1 MKSNNLSKILK
12 TSGFKY
18 VKLDSIIE
26 SRHILK
32 RSGGNFKQYLFSFY
46 DQNYK
51 DFSLI
56 PDLSIAS
63 VIKFIQIKNKK
74 KSNGHIAERLI
85 VNRIKII
92 NLQ

>member
-12 TSGFKY
+12 TSGFKD

-26 SRHILK
+26 SRYILK

-74 KSNGHIAERLI
+74 K
-85 VNRIKII
+85 IK
-92 NLQ
+92 